1 MPISG
6 LRWLVAISL
15 LSSFALLGSCAKDG
29 GQSPASASR
38 GQSPEVM
45 AAESFL
51 ADIAQNV
58 AGDKIRIGTLVQ
70 PDTDPHE
77 FQPRPGDIARIRATK
92 ALLVN
97 GRGYEAW
104 LAPSMAALEGTRI
117 IEASGGVAATPGAA
131 ASDPHLWMDPRNVLA
146 YVETI
151 RSALSGLYPAYA
163 GDFSRNAAA
172 YSKELAALDGRIRAV
187 LSRLPEGRR
196 VLLTNH
202 DALGH
207 FAAAYGFKV
216 IGTVLEGTSSESAPS
231 AKALSRLIDTIRSSG
246 AGAIFLDVGENAAIA
261 REVAKEGGVKVVTDL
276 YVEGVS
282 GPKGPAPTYIAMLD
296 HDAEAVYD
304 ALR

>member
-1 MPISG
+1 MPQNP
-6 LRWLVAISL
+6 LRWVVAIGL
-15 LSSFALLGSCAKDG
+15 LSSFALLFSCAADR
-29 GQSPASASR
+29 GQSPDVKDR
-38 GQSPEVM
+38 GQSPEVI

-51 ADIAQNV
+51 ADIAHNV
-58 AGDKIRIGTLVQ
+58 AGDRIRVGTLVP

-77 FQPRPGDIARIRATK
+77 FQPRPGDIARIRATR

-117 IEASGGVAATPGAA
+117 IEASGGAETSPGAA
-131 ASDPHLWMDPRNVLA
+131 PSDPHLWMDPRKVLA

-163 GDFSRNAAA
+163 EDFSRNAAA
-172 YSKELAALDGRIRAV
+172 YSKELVALDGRIRGV
-187 LSRLPEGRR
+187 LSRLPEERR

-207 FAAAYGFKV
+207 FASAYGFKV
-216 IGTVLEGTSSESAPS
+216 VGTVLEGTSSESAPS

-282 GPKGPAPTYIAMLD
+282 GPKGPAPTYIAMLE